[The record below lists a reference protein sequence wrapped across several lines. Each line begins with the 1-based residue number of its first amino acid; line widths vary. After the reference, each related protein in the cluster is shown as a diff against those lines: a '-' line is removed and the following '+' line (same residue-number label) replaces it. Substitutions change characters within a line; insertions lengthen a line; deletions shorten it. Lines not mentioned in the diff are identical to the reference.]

1 MNHIMKIKIILTII
15 LFSNIC
21 IYGQQKGLI
30 KIDFD
35 QPSDTKLMLEKVYLH
50 TDRLN
55 YLSGED
61 IWYKTYLV
69 NAENNIL
76 TSHSNNLYV
85 ELISPSKEI
94 IQRQNI
100 QIFEGKGNGDF
111 HLEDS
116 LISGTYYLRAYTNWM
131 RNFEEYI
138 FYKTINIVNGL
149 KKVNDSIDY
158 QHTYYKAGLDL
169 QFFPEGGSLLDQVSS
184 TVAFKAIN
192 TVGNDIGVSGYIIS
206 SENDTIMPFESTHLG
221 MGKFS
226 FTPKK
231 ELSYF
236 ARGIT
241 EEGYIFSTP
250 LPKIFVSGI
259 GISIPYVYD
268 DQIIVCISTNSESL
282 PKFLGK
288 EFIIKNSCNKLISST
303 RITIKS
309 LSDTLIIPIFEIP
322 MGIAKVTLSTM
333 DGLPISE
340 RLVFIPKFQDV
351 KLDIKP
357 DSVIYSSRSKVNLE
371 IKLEGDYEGEA
382 NANFSLTVIDQS
394 ISENAN
400 KYTSNIASYFLLESE
415 VFGHIEQSGYYFD
428 PDNADRLDKLDLLLM
443 TQGWRDFK
451 WKYSS
456 DTALSFTFPVENEF
470 SIIERLRLYTDSIIN
485 PPPKVSL
492 NTISRNE
499 LNKTLIDDIQNDAY
513 YRNMI
518 KAHYGLNDTVMLEE
532 FEKVANKIIAKPKDE
547 HIRIYSTP
555 KKSDTYEM
563 TGNEF
568 GYTNL
573 IEFLRGRFAG
583 LSITGIEPEIIISIR
598 GIGSLTQSL
607 EPLWL
612 LDGIPVSRERIVDF
626 PVEEVDKIEILKGAG
641 AGIFGARGKNG
652 VISILSKQAGYGL
665 KKLEGTVSNKH
676 LGNNDYFQQ
685 RQFYSPKYDGS
696 ENENKLPDLRTTIHW
711 EPYIYTDENNKAS
724 VSFYNA
730 DKITTI
736 EVRAEGL
743 TESGIPIT
751 GKTTY
756 IVK

>member
-1 MNHIMKIKIILTII
+1 MKIKIILTII

-21 IYGQQKGLI
+21 IYGQQTGLI
-30 KIDFD
+30 RIDFD
-35 QPSDTKLMLEKVYLH
+35 QPFDTTLMLEKVYLH

-138 FYKTINIVNGL
+138 FYKTINIISSLNN
-149 KKVNDSIDY
+149 VNDSLVY
-158 QHTYYKAGLDL
+158 QPTYYNAGIDL

-192 TVGNDIGVSGYIIS
+192 TEGNDIGVSGYIIS
-206 SENDTIMPFESTHLG
+206 SENDTILPFESTHFG

-226 FTPKK
+226 FTPQK
-231 ELSYF
+231 ELSYY
-236 ARGIT
+236 ARGKT
-241 EEGYIFSTP
+241 EEDYIFSIP
-250 LPKIFVSGI
+250 LPKIFASGI
-259 GISIPYVYD
+259 CISIPYVYD
-268 DQIIVCISTNSESL
+268 NHIIVCINTNPESL
-282 PKFLGK
+282 PTFIGK
-288 EFIIKNSCNKLISST
+288 EFIIKSTCNKLISNT

-309 LSDTLIIPIFEIP
+309 LSDTLIIPIFEMP
-322 MGIAKVTLSTM
+322 MGIAKITLNTM
-333 DGLPISE
+333 NELPLNE

-351 KLDIKP
+351 KLNITS
-357 DSVIYSSRSKVNLE
+357 DSINYSIRSKVNLE
-371 IKLEGDYEGEA
+371 INLEGDYEGEA
-382 NANFSLTVIDQS
+382 NANISLTVIDQL

-400 KYTSNIASYFLLESE
+400 KYASNIASYFLLESE

-428 PDNADRLDKLDLLLM
+428 PDNEDRLDKLDLLLM

-451 WKYSS
+451 WKYSA
-456 DTALSFTFPVENEF
+456 DAALSFTFPVENEF

-485 PPPKVSL
+485 PPPNVNI
-492 NTISRNE
+492 NTSSHNL
-499 LNKTLIDDIQNDAY
+499 LNKALIDDIQNEAY

-518 KAHYGLNDTVMLEE
+518 KAHYGLNDTIMLEE
-532 FEKVANKIIAKPKDE
+532 FEKVANKIIVKPKDE
-547 HIRIYSTP
+547 HVRIYGTP

-583 LSITGIEPEIIISIR
+583 LQIIGREPNIIIQIR
-598 GIGSLTQSL
+598 GPKSLSESS

-612 LDGIPVSRERIVDF
+612 LDGMPVGRDRIYDF
-626 PVEEVDKIEILKGAG
+626 PVEEVDKIEILKSGAEL
-641 AGIFGARGKNG
+641 AMFGVRGGSG

-665 KKLEGTVSNKH
+665 KKLEKTISNKH
-676 LGNNDYFQQ
+676 LGNNDYFKQ
-685 RQFYSPKYDGS
+685 RQFYSPKYDHS
-696 ENENKLPDLRTTIHW
+696 EPENKTPDLRTTIHW
-711 EPYIYTDENNKAS
+711 EPYIYLDENNKVS

-730 DKITTI
+730 DKSTTI

-743 TESGIPIT
+743 TESGIPII

-756 IVK
+756 RVR

>member
-1 MNHIMKIKIILTII
+1 MRIKIILTIF
-15 LFSNIC
+15 LYSNIC
-21 IYGQQKGLI
+21 IYGQQVVPI

-35 QPSDTKLMLEKVYLH
+35 QPTDTILMLEKVYLH

-61 IWYKTYLV
+61 IWYKAYLV
-69 NAENNIL
+69 NAEDNLL

-85 ELISPSKEI
+85 ELISPSKDI

-131 RNFEEYI
+131 RNFEENI
-138 FYKTINIVNGL
+138 FYKTINIVNSL

-158 QHTYYKAGLDL
+158 QHTYYKAGIDL
-169 QFFPEGGSLLDQVSS
+169 QFFPEGGSLLDQVKS

-192 TVGNDIGVSGYIIS
+192 TQGNEIEISGYIVS
-206 SENDTIMPFESTHLG
+206 SENDTIVPFESTHLG

-231 ELSYF
+231 ELSYY
-236 ARGIT
+236 ARGKT
-241 EEGYIFSTP
+241 EEGYIFSVT
-250 LPKIFVSGI
+250 LPKIFATGI

-268 DQIIVCISTNSESL
+268 DYIIVCINTNPESL
-282 PKFLGK
+282 PTFTGK
-288 EFIIKNSCNKLISST
+288 EFIIKSTCNKLISST
-303 RITIKS
+303 RIKIKS
-309 LSDTLIIPIFEIP
+309 LCDTLIIPISDMP
-322 MGIAKVTLSTM
+322 MGIAKVTLNTI

-351 KLDIKP
+351 KLNITS
-357 DSVIYSSRSKVNLE
+357 DSTNYSSRSKVNLE
-371 IKLEGDYEGEA
+371 INLEGDYEGEA

-400 KYTSNIASYFLLESE
+400 KYSSNIASYFLLESE
-415 VFGHIEQSGYYFD
+415 VFGYIEQSGYYFD
-428 PDNADRLDKLDLLLM
+428 SDNEDRLDKLDLLLM

-456 DTALSFTFPVENEF
+456 DTTLSFTFPVENEF

-485 PPPKVSL
+485 PPPKVDI
-492 NTISRNE
+492 NTSSRNE
-499 LNKTLIDDIQNDAY
+499 LNKALIDDIQNDAF
-513 YRNMI
+513 YRNRI
-518 KAHYGLNDTVMLEE
+518 KTHYGLNDTVMLEE
-532 FEKVANKIIAKPKDE
+532 FEKVANKIIVKPKDE

-583 LSITGIEPEIIISIR
+583 LQIIGREPNIIIQIR
-598 GIGSLTQSL
+598 GPKSLLGGS

-612 LDGIPVSRERIVDF
+612 LDGMPVGRERIYDF
-626 PVEEVDKIEILKGAG
+626 PVEEVDKIEILKSGAEL
-641 AGIFGARGKNG
+641 AMFGVRGGSG

-665 KKLEGTVSNKH
+665 KKLEDALTNKH
-676 LGNNDYFQQ
+676 LGNNDYFKQ
-685 RQFYSPKYDGS
+685 RQFYSPKYDHS
-696 ENENKLPDLRTTIHW
+696 EPENKAPDLRTTIHW
-711 EPYIYTDENNKAS
+711 EPYIYMDENNKAS
-724 VSFYNA
+724 ISFYNA
-730 DKITTI
+730 DKSTTI
-736 EVRAEGL
+736 EVLAEGL

-756 IVK
+756 IVR